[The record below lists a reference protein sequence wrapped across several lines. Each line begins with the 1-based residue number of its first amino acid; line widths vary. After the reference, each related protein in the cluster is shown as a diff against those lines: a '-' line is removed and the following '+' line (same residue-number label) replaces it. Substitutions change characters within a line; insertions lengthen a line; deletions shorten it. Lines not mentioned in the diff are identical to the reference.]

1 MEMVDLRKEMV
12 RYVEDVD
19 IAGVKML
26 LDEGVSPNSTDD
38 DGEPLLAI
46 AISKGDESIVQL
58 LIDRGADMDLPGWT
72 MTALEYTE
80 RYTYGDYKDYMLI
93 LLLRNGAKPRP
104 EDLIEIIETTGS
116 LYVSR
121 MMVEMGVDVNAVV
134 DDTTPL
140 LRATQV
146 GNIDIVLFL
155 VEKGADVNYRNRNG
169 ITPLSE
175 ASYNND
181 IEIARLLVMN
191 GADVGATDNYGG
203 GPLVAAIKGGS
214 YHMMEVLLRGK
225 GVDLEAIS
233 DTIYNCDDVD
243 KMRLLISHG
252 LKVNTDRGGEQLLR
266 ACRGGN
272 YDMVRLLVENG
283 ANIDTIDIYSG
294 GVTPLM
300 ITISTDRLDISTY
313 LMSKGANLDIRD
325 EHGSTALMYAIKG
338 NKVYI
343 ARMMIEKGANTRYR
357 DMDGNNALMVQMG
370 NPSSPLYILTL
381 LLNTGMSPDTQNNDG
396 MTPLMKAALMRDP
409 SYLLELLKHGANPNI
424 RNNNGDTA
432 LIIASRHRMVE
443 HVRLLLEYGAHTN
456 IKNVNGE
463 TAYTA
468 TYSTEIRNMISRY
481 SSSTMT
487 GHRWRGRYTDI
498 ASV

>member
-1 MEMVDLRKEMV
+1 L
-12 RYVEDVD
+12 
-19 IAGVKML
+19 G
-26 LDEGVSPNSTDD
+26 
-38 DGEPLLAI
+38 
-46 AISKGDESIVQL
+46 
-58 LIDRGADMDLPGWT
+58 
-72 MTALEYTE
+72 
-80 RYTYGDYKDYMLI
+80 
-93 LLLRNGAKPRP
+93 
-104 EDLIEIIETTGS
+104 
-116 LYVSR
+116 
-121 MMVEMGVDVNAVV
+121 
-134 DDTTPL
+134 
-140 LRATQV
+140 
-146 GNIDIVLFL
+146 
-155 VEKGADVNYRNRNG
+155 
-169 ITPLSE
+169 
-175 ASYNND
+175 
-181 IEIARLLVMN
+181 
-191 GADVGATDNYGG
+191 
-203 GPLVAAIKGGS
+203 
-214 YHMMEVLLRGK
+214 GK

-233 DTIYNCDDVD
+233 DTIYNCDNVRI
-243 KMRLLISHG
+243 MNVLISHG
-252 LKVNTDRGGEQLLR
+252 LKVDVKRGGQQLLR
-266 ACRGGN
+266 ACMRGD
-272 YDMVRLLVENG
+272 YDMVRLLGDNG
-283 ANIDTIDIYSG
+283 ADMNIVDEEDG
-294 GVTPLM
+294 MTPLM
-300 ITISTDRLDISTY
+300 IAIKKGEMDISTY
-313 LMSKGANLDIRD
+313 LISKGADLDFRD
-325 EHGSTALMYAIKG
+325 NDGNTALIHAIRKG
-338 NKVYI
+338 AI
-343 ARMMIEKGANTRYR
+343 HLACMMIEKGANTRYR